1 MTLPVGTRLGR
12 YTVSSLLGTGGMG
25 EVYLAQ
31 DTSLR
36 RLVAIKLLPGE
47 FTRDDARLGRFQR
60 EAQAASGLNHPN
72 ILTIHEIGE
81 HEGHHFIATEYIEG
95 ESLRQHLARTRMEI
109 REALDVAQQVAAALA
124 AAHDAGIVHR
134 DIKPENIMIRRDGL
148 AKVLDFGLA
157 KLAQDREPAATPAAQ
172 GTEGFTVP
180 RAAETE
186 PGTIMGTA
194 SYMSPEQARGL
205 PVDARI
211 DTWSMGVVLYEM
223 IAGRRPF
230 EGATKTDILA
240 VILHREPSSL
250 LLFRSDAPAELER
263 IVEKALAKERE
274 ERYHS
279 AKDLAVDLKRLRHRL
294 DMDAERERGVTPDA
308 ETRRASGGL
317 AAASGVAPV
326 ASAAAAVVAQGT
338 ADAHAVVRDARAES
352 LVTAITRHKLG
363 VGLLVAALVL
373 AIAAALFFSSRR
385 PAALTDRD
393 TILLADFVN
402 TTGDAVFDGT
412 LKQGLAVQLG
422 QSPFLAI
429 FPDARVRQSL
439 RLMGRSPDDRVTK
452 EVAQEICQRQGLK
465 AFLAGSISNLGTS
478 YVVSLEAINGQ
489 NGDEIARTQEAAAT
503 KEDVLKALSAS
514 AIKMREQLGESL
526 SSIQRFDVRL
536 ELTTSSLEAL
546 KVYSL
551 GSAQSTSGRFLEAI
565 PFFRR
570 AVELDPNFAYA
581 YAALAVQYGNT
592 LQPGLAA
599 EYAEKAF
606 ALRNRV
612 SELEKLR
619 IAHFYYNF
627 VTGEMDKRLE
637 TLELYKQTY
646 PRDYRA
652 TASLSDAYLKTGQ
665 FGKAADGARESMRL
679 NPNAAVAYFNLGEA
693 FTRSSRFAEAR
704 EVYER
709 ALQQKLDVTD
719 VHTGLYRIAFASGDT
734 ALMTQQ
740 LDWARGKPDEYVAS
754 DLQAQTAAFAGQYGR
769 SQEFARRAID
779 LATRGGAKEVA
790 AQYAAEA
797 AVRGAAFG
805 HCQQAKT
812 QSVQALSLERNM
824 VSLSRG
830 GIAFALCGEGGQ
842 AQSVVDELT
851 KRYPLNTLIKDLWLP
866 AIGAATALQRN
877 AAAEAIQL
885 LEAARRYEGG
895 AEFWP
900 SYLRGQAYLR
910 QKAGREAATE
920 FRKIIDNRG
929 QAPLSPL
936 YPLAQLGLAR
946 ASALAGDNAGART
959 AYQNFLALWKD
970 ADADIAVRQ
979 EAQHEYQK
987 LE

>member
-31 DTSLR
+31 DTTLR

-47 FTRDDARLGRFQR
+47 FTRDDARLGRFER

-95 ESLRQHLARTRMEI
+95 ESLRQHLDRTRMEI

-124 AAHDAGIVHR
+124 AAHEAGIVHR

-172 GTEGFTVP
+172 GTEGVTV
-180 RAAETE
+180 ALASETE
-186 PGTIMGTA
+186 PGTVMGTA
-194 SYMSPEQARGL
+194 SYMSPEQARAL
-205 PVDARI
+205 PVDART
-211 DTWSMGVVLYEM
+211 DTWSLGVVLYEM

-240 VILHREPSSL
+240 VILHREPPSL
-250 LLFRSDAPAELER
+250 RLCRSDAPAELER

-294 DMDAERERGVTPDA
+294 DLDAERERGVTPDA
-308 ETRRASGGL
+308 DTRRASGGL
-317 AAASGVAPV
+317 GAASGLAPV
-326 ASAAAAVVAQGT
+326 AGAAAAIGAKGT
-338 ADAHAVVRDARAES
+338 EAHAVGRDSRAES
-352 LVTAITRHKLG
+352 LVTAIARHKLG

-373 AIAAALFFSSRR
+373 ATAAALFFSSRR

-429 FPDARVRQSL
+429 LPDARVRQSL

-452 EVAQEICQRQGLK
+452 EVAREICQRQGLK
-465 AFLAGSISNLGTS
+465 AFLTGSISNLGTS
-478 YVVSLEAINGQ
+478 YVISLEAINGQ
-489 NGDEIARTQEAAAT
+489 NGDEIARTQEEAAT

-514 AIKMREQLGESL
+514 ATKIREQLGESL
-526 SSIQRFDVRL
+526 NSIQRFDVRL

-551 GSAQSTSGRFLEAI
+551 GSAQSTSGRFLESI
-565 PFFRR
+565 PLYRR

-581 YAALAVQYGNT
+581 YVGLAVQYANT
-592 LQPGLAA
+592 SQPGLAA

-606 ALRNRV
+606 ALRNRA

-619 IAHFYYNF
+619 IASFYYAF
-627 VTGEMDKRLE
+627 VTGELDKQIE

-652 TASLSDAYLKTGQ
+652 FSNLSDAYLRIGQ
-665 FGKAADGARESMRL
+665 FDKAADAAREAIRL
-679 NPNAAVAYFNLGEA
+679 NPNAAASYINLADA

-704 EVYER
+704 EVFER
-709 ALQQKLDVTD
+709 ALQQKLDITD
-719 VHTGLYRIAFASGDT
+719 IHAGLYRIAFVSGDT

-740 LDWARGKPDEYVAS
+740 LDWTRGKPDEYVAS
-754 DLQAQTAAFAGQYGR
+754 DLQAQAAALAGQYGR
-769 SQEFARRAID
+769 SLDFARRAID

-790 AQYAAEA
+790 AQYAADA
-797 AVRGAAFG
+797 AVRAAAIG

-812 QSVQALSLERNM
+812 QSGQALSLERNT

-830 GIAFALCGEGGQ
+830 GIALAFCGEVGQ

-851 KRYPLNTLIKDLWLP
+851 KRYPLNTLIKDIWLP
-866 AIGAATALQRN
+866 MIGAATALQRN
-877 AAAEAIQL
+877 AAAEAIQV
-885 LEAARRYEGG
+885 LEAARRYEGA

-929 QAPLSPL
+929 QAPLSTL

-946 ASALAGDNAGART
+946 ASALAGDTAGART

-970 ADADIAVRQ
+970 ADADIAGRQ
-979 EAQHEYQK
+979 EAQQEYAK

>member
-31 DTSLR
+31 DTTLR

-47 FTRDDARLGRFQR
+47 FTRDDARLGRFER

-172 GTEGFTVP
+172 RTQGFTVARP
-180 RAAETE
+180 AETE

-205 PVDARI
+205 PVDART
-211 DTWSMGVVLYEM
+211 DTWSLGVVLYEM

-317 AAASGVAPV
+317 AAASGVVPV

-338 ADAHAVVRDARAES
+338 ADAHAVGRDARAES

-373 AIAAALFFSSRR
+373 ATAAAIFFSSRR

-439 RLMGRSPDDRVTK
+439 RLMERSPDDRVTK
-452 EVAQEICQRQGLK
+452 DVAREICQRQGLK

-478 YVVSLEAINGQ
+478 YVISLEAINGQ
-489 NGDEIARTQEAAAT
+489 NGDEIARTQETAAT
-503 KEDVLKALSAS
+503 KEDILKALSAS

-526 SSIQRFDVRL
+526 SSIQRFDIRL

-565 PFFRR
+565 PFYRR
-570 AVELDPNFAYA
+570 AVELDPNFGYA

-592 LQPGLAA
+592 SQPRLAA

-606 ALRNRV
+606 AAPEPGERTREAPHRSLLLQLR
-612 SELEKLR
+612 
-619 IAHFYYNF
+619 H
-627 VTGEMDKRLE
+627 
-637 TLELYKQTY
+637 
-646 PRDYRA
+646 
-652 TASLSDAYLKTGQ
+652 
-665 FGKAADGARESMRL
+665 
-679 NPNAAVAYFNLGEA
+679 
-693 FTRSSRFAEAR
+693 
-704 EVYER
+704 
-709 ALQQKLDVTD
+709 
-719 VHTGLYRIAFASGDT
+719 
-734 ALMTQQ
+734 
-740 LDWARGKPDEYVAS
+740 
-754 DLQAQTAAFAGQYGR
+754 GR
-769 SQEFARRAID
+769 
-779 LATRGGAKEVA
+779 
-790 AQYAAEA
+790 
-797 AVRGAAFG
+797 
-805 HCQQAKT
+805 
-812 QSVQALSLERNM
+812 N
-824 VSLSRG
+824 
-830 GIAFALCGEGGQ
+830 GQ
-842 AQSVVDELT
+842 A
-851 KRYPLNTLIKDLWLP
+851 
-866 AIGAATALQRN
+866 A
-877 AAAEAIQL
+877 
-885 LEAARRYEGG
+885 
-895 AEFWP
+895 
-900 SYLRGQAYLR
+900 
-910 QKAGREAATE
+910 
-920 FRKIIDNRG
+920 
-929 QAPLSPL
+929 
-936 YPLAQLGLAR
+936 
-946 ASALAGDNAGART
+946 
-959 AYQNFLALWKD
+959 
-970 ADADIAVRQ
+970 
-979 EAQHEYQK
+979 
-987 LE
+987 